1 MRIHA
6 DDFGICKQQAEAI
19 LELNSSW
26 NSKGT
31 LNSISIFANS
41 PCFIESCKL
50 LCRETKLLFLF
61 ISIL

>member
-31 LNSISIFANS
+31 LIRLAY
-41 PCFIESCKL
+41 L
-50 LCRETKLLFLF
+50 LIVPVL
-61 ISIL
+61 